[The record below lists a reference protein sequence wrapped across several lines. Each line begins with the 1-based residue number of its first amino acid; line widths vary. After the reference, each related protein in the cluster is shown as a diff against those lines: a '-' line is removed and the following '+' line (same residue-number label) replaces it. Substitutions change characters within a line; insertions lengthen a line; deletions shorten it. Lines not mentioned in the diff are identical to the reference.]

1 MNQLS
6 PHEAVSVASSL
17 LAGMGML
24 QFGLRK
30 KAIRW
35 KTSTRCRSCGRF
47 RRANGRC
54 YRCT

>member
-6 PHEAVSVASSL
+6 PQEAVSVASAL
-17 LAGMGML
+17 FAGVAML
-24 QFGLRK
+24 QFGLGK

-35 KTSTRCRSCGRF
+35 KTTTRCRSCGRF

>member
-6 PHEAVSVASSL
+6 PQEAVSVASSL
-17 LAGMGML
+17 FAGVAML

-30 KAIRW
+30 RAIRW
-35 KTSTRCRSCGRF
+35 KSSTRCRSCGRF